1 MAMPS
6 PWLPT
11 SLIATWFGS
20 GLLPGAPGTWGSLAA
35 LPFGVAILWQFG
47 PLGLALAAA
56 VLLLIGLWA
65 SARYQQ
71 ALERK
76 DPGEI
81 VVDEVVGQWL
91 ALIPSAL
98 DPLGIILA
106 FAFFRLFDIMKPW
119 PASWADRSLSGAPG
133 VMLDDVFAG
142 LYAAVFTYW
151 GLWLW
156 SNL

>member
-1 MAMPS
+1 MAVPS
-6 PWLPT
+6 PWLPS

-35 LPFGVAILWQFG
+35 LPFGVAILWQVG
-47 PLGLALAAA
+47 PLGLTVAAA
-56 VLLLIGLWA
+56 LLLLVGLWA
-65 SARYQQ
+65 SARYQGE
-71 ALERK
+71 LGRK

-81 VVDEVVGQWL
+81 VVDEAVGQWL

-98 DPLGIILA
+98 DPLGILLA

-119 PASWADRSLSGAPG
+119 PASWADRALAGAPG

-142 LYAAVFTYW
+142 LYAALCTY
-151 GLWLW
+151 GALWLW
-156 SNL
+156 SSL